1 MSGRENGSDANGR
14 GFGRSALAATAGT
27 TIEWYDF
34 QIYSLAAALILN
46 KQFFPSF
53 DAFAGTLFSF
63 ATFAVGFLVRP
74 IGGVIF
80 GPFGDKF
87 GRRGA
92 LVTTFMLTGI
102 ATFLIG
108 ILPGY
113 DAIGIAAPL
122 ILVLLR
128 LIQGIGLGGEW
139 GGAVLVMT
147 EGGSQTRRGLL
158 GSLPQMGSPGGLV
171 IATIVFALTTASLT
185 PEQFNAWGW
194 RIPFLF
200 SAVLVV
206 IGAIARI
213 SMPETPAFERARNT
227 NQIERSP
234 LATVLRKQWREVL
247 LAAGLFLVTS
257 GGFYVYV
264 TFMVSYGTTDLG
276 LPRQL
281 MLNGIL
287 SFAICELVVIPL
299 MCAWSDRIGRK
310 PVFVLAAVFAILY
323 AFPLFMFVNTK
334 MPSMIYLGMAI
345 GGAANGVLF
354 GIMGSLG
361 PELFKTNVRYTGAS
375 LGYQL
380 SAAIGGGLTPII
392 ATLLVKAAGGSYWP
406 APAYLAGL
414 AAISLLTVAFTPET
428 RARSLITSDD
438 KPLPDASTISFI
450 GNGCTAVSQLSGER
464 SQDCRMAKSIDL
476 SRELGTCLLQF
487 FAHYS
492 NTVCNVTLSHNK

>member
-1 MSGRENGSDANGR
+1 
-14 GFGRSALAATAGT
+14 L
-27 TIEWYDF
+27 
-34 QIYSLAAALILN
+34 
-46 KQFFPSF
+46 
-53 DAFAGTLFSF
+53 
-63 ATFAVGFLVRP
+63 
-74 IGGVIF
+74 
-80 GPFGDKF
+80 
-87 GRRGA
+87 
-92 LVTTFMLTGI
+92 
-102 ATFLIG
+102 
-108 ILPGY
+108 LPGY

-122 ILVLLR
+122 VLVLLR
-128 LIQGIGLGGEW
+128 LFQGIGLGGEW

-185 PEQFNAWGW
+185 PEQFNTWGW
-194 RIPFLF
+194 RIPFLL

-206 IGAIARI
+206 IGAIARF
-213 SMPETPAFERARNT
+213 SMPETLAFERARHANRLT
-227 NQIERSP
+227 RSP
-234 LATVLRKQWREVL
+234 LVTVLRTQWREVL

-281 MLNGIL
+281 MLNGVL
-287 SFAICELVVIPL
+287 AFAICELIVIPL

-310 PVFVLAAVFAILY
+310 PVFVLAAVFTILY
-323 AFPLFMFVNTK
+323 AFPLFMLVNTK
-334 MPSMIYLGMAI
+334 TPSMIYLGMAI

-392 ATLLVKAAGGSYWP
+392 ATLLVKAAGGAYWP

-414 AAISLLTVAFTPET
+414 AFVSLLTIAFTPET
-428 RARSLITSDD
+428 RDRSLITSDD
-438 KPLPDASTISFI
+438 EPLPETSTMPS
-450 GNGCTAVSQLSGER
+450 GTAVPLPV
-464 SQDCRMAKSIDL
+464 D
-476 SRELGTCLLQF
+476 
-487 FAHYS
+487 
-492 NTVCNVTLSHNK
+492 